1 MKYGIENFN
10 FEILEECSKNE
21 LNDKER
27 YYIQKYNTLAPNG
40 YNLQKG
46 GTPTR
51 YETYYIFTKEDI
63 DFIYDELRN
72 TEKTYVDIAA
82 EYGVTSTL
90 IRYINYGI
98 EYTQDN
104 IAYPIRNFK
113 DNWEVRNKSV
123 SQQLSGEQS
132 YKASIT
138 ELTALN
144 IIYDLIHHQELTS
157 VQIAKKYNTTI
168 DVVKDINR
176 NKSWKYLERPIPCRP
191 DFGNHKITL
200 DDALQLIDILKN
212 TFMPVKE
219 IMKSYPQFSYHM
231 INRINNG
238 ESWRQNDIDY
248 PIRKYR
254 ILTQKLSVSLVQ
266 ELCFDLY
273 TTDTTIYE
281 LSKKYNITTQSI
293 YDINN
298 HKAYP
303 YISSNYPNPIR

>member
-10 FEILEECSKNE
+10 FKILEECSKSE